1 MKIIQNE
8 NMPKS
13 NGHYSQCIESNGL
26 LFISGQLP
34 IDPVTKEIP
43 ESIEQQ
49 TYIVLQKIQIILE
62 SAGSSIS
69 KVVLMRIYISNI
81 ELWDNVNK
89 VYSEF
94 FGEHKPV
101 RCVIPVGKL
110 HYGALI
116 EAEAVAES

>member
-13 NGHYSQCIESNGL
+13 KGHYSQCIESNGL

-34 IDPVTKEIP
+34 IDPVTQEIP
-43 ESIEQQ
+43 VKIEQQ
-49 TYIVLQKIQIILE
+49 TYIVLQKLKVILE
-62 SAGSSIS
+62 SACSSIN
-69 KVVLMRIYISNI
+69 KVVQVRIYISDI